1 MHKYISQISH
11 VKTLQQNSDAEYT
24 AFMILQSAV
33 NNLDF
38 RGVGGGAIKIVVEN
52 WVAKTKRLRNAAL
65 K

>member
-38 RGVGGGAIKIVVEN
+38 RGVGGGRDQNCGWKLGR
-52 WVAKTKRLRNAAL
+52 KD
-65 K
+65 